1 MAAEQKIRMKKKK
14 KKDSLWPL
22 GIKHTNIH
30 IIGVPGGE
38 KRKGLRKNI

>member
-14 KKDSLWPL
+14 KEDSLRPL
-22 GIKHTNIH
+22 EIKHTNIH

-38 KRKGLRKNI
+38 ERKGLRKNI